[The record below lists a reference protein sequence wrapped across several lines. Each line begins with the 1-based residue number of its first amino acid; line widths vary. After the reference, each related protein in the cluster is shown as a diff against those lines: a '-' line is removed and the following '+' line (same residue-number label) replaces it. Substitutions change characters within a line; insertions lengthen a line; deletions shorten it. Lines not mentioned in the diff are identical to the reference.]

1 MVQEFKPDTL
11 FTKISIATLSLP
23 AVVFLLRPQSVLLG
37 ILLMFLALVLIAQFI
52 FNYRKYVMTDNCL
65 QVVSWNGNVKSEIEY
80 NEIAN
85 VFLHKSYGQT
95 RGVMK
100 TDIEK
105 ETLVIDLIQ
114 GGTVRF
120 DITPIDNSDELVTQV
135 KSKWTN

>member
-1 MVQEFKPDTL
+1 
-11 FTKISIATLSLP
+11 
-23 AVVFLLRPQSVLLG
+23 
-37 ILLMFLALVLIAQFI
+37 
-52 FNYRKYVMTDNCL
+52 MTDNCL